1 MNADEQKLYD
11 LAPLMRDTILAWEAS
26 VNATTR
32 EETERLYIKAA
43 YMRKRVMDALED
55 LPGGGGAVEKPG
67 ITPLPSA
74 AGPSAVAEAIDE
86 LDLNER
92 QKLRFEIGRS
102 MLGVPI
108 KGQDGSPN
116 DKTEIITGIMDGF
129 AQPLPNLDH
138 IINRRVPPPFMFTG
152 PMGELLAY
160 AIPTPSID
168 DDLDDVP
175 LGKACSIDN
184 PGCDSCQ

>member
-1 MNADEQKLYD
+1 MNICKWCGRRPAIPEDYDKAEAGGPEDHVCWREWNDYSDCHEIERGLID

-55 LPGGGGAVEKPG
+55 LLGGSGAVEKPR

-74 AGPSAVAEAIDE
+74 AGMP
-86 LDLNER
+86 
-92 QKLRFEIGRS
+92 
-102 MLGVPI
+102 
-108 KGQDGSPN
+108 
-116 DKTEIITGIMDGF
+116 
-129 AQPLPNLDH
+129 
-138 IINRRVPPPFMFTG
+138 
-152 PMGELLAY
+152 
-160 AIPTPSID
+160 ID

-175 LGKACSIDN
+175 LGRACSIDN
-184 PGCDSCQ
+184 PDCDSCQ

>member
-1 MNADEQKLYD
+1 MNGNEQKLHD

-55 LPGGGGAVEKPG
+55 LPGGGGAVEKPR

-74 AGPSAVAEAIDE
+74 AG
-86 LDLNER
+86 DLASDFTR
-92 QKLRFEIGRS
+92 QIIQGHDISKLPDH
-102 MLGVPI
+102 PI
-108 KGQDGSPN
+108 KGQDGSTH
-116 DKTEIITGIMDGF
+116 DKGEIVSGIIDGF

-138 IINRRVPPPFMFTG
+138 IINRRIPPPLMSAEQMAAF
-152 PMGELLAY
+152 LAN
-160 AIPTPSID
+160 AIPATSID

-175 LGKACSIDN
+175 LGKACSLD
-184 PGCDSCQ
+184 GDSCESCQ